1 MNKTT
6 QRIQACRNILPHALG
21 IAHVS
26 AQISSRVALPALTC
40 PRSTQHVR
48 KFTGT
53 REEICVLTC
62 AISRGNKK
70 QSCTRAQIRFSRRQG
85 SLIKTTK
92 RTKKNKEKQFDQEGL
107 STLPNCR
114 IR

>member
-53 REEICVLTC
+53 REEIYALTY
-62 AISRGNKK
+62 A
-70 QSCTRAQIRFSRRQG
+70 FSKV
-85 SLIKTTK
+85 SANDFIDS
-92 RTKKNKEKQFDQEGL
+92 F
-107 STLPNCR
+107 
-114 IR
+114 